1 MSRRPTTPLLFFL
14 LAALVT
20 GCASTP
26 DAPPGDPLESFNRS
40 VYEFNDAADRAILKP
55 TAEGYREVTPKPV
68 RRGVRNFFDNL
79 DDVTVLVNE
88 VLQLKPERAAGTF
101 SRLVWNSTLGLAGLI
116 DVATPM
122 DLPKHEEDFGQTL
135 GYWGVDSGP
144 YLVLPFLGPSTVRD
158 GTGLLV
164 DYRTDPVRY
173 VDDETTRWSLRG
185 LRVLDRRAELLRA
198 GRLLDEAALD
208 PYSFLRDS
216 YLQRRNY
223 LIHDG
228 NPPLEDLDALDPLEQ
243 LEDDGPGGS

>member
-1 MSRRPTTPLLFFL
+1 M
-14 LAALVT
+14 T

-55 TAEGYREVTPKPV
+55 TAEGYQKVTPKPV
-68 RRGVRNFFDNL
+68 RRGVRNFFDHL

-88 VLQLKPERAAGTF
+88 MLQLKPERAAGTF

-116 DVATPM
+116 DVASSM

-198 GRLLDEAALD
+198 GRVLDEAALD

-243 LEDDGPGGS
+243 LEDEGAGGS